1 MDDKQRPGQGV
12 QAMAPGASGA
22 TLRQPSC
29 PPPPPPPPAA
39 PPASAPPPGGGPE
52 DAPAGLPGYAP
63 AGMSEELKGRLLSV
77 FARTRDRQIGNT
89 AATLRAT
96 SDPARLAE
104 NVSGDAFTL
113 IAALVEA
120 SPARSGHECGRGCAW
135 CCHQQVRVSA
145 AEAIGIAE
153 ALTEAYPPDWLASL
167 RAIIAQRVER
177 IGTLSTTRAYLEA
190 RLPCAFL
197 APDGGCAV
205 YERRPLVCRGY
216 HSLSRA
222 ACQEKYVD
230 LASPAP
236 PIDSYAHMASNAVLH
251 GVVAAV
257 SAAGKDGRIYELH
270 GAVLRALDTPE
281 AGLRWA
287 RGEEVFAGCKLSVG
301 DPGGVSP

>member
-1 MDDKQRPGQGV
+1 M
-12 QAMAPGASGA
+12 GAE
-22 TLRQPSC
+22 LR
-29 PPPPPPPPAA
+29 
-39 PPASAPPPGGGPE
+39 E
-52 DAPAGLPGYAP
+52 
-63 AGMSEELKGRLLSV
+63 RLLSV

-96 SDPARLAE
+96 ADPARLAE
-104 NVSGDAFTL
+104 SIGGDAFTL
-113 IAALVEA
+113 IGALVEA
-120 SPARSGHECGRGCAW
+120 SPARPSYACGKGCSW

-145 AEAIGIAE
+145 PEAIGIAE
-153 ALTEAYPPDWLASL
+153 ALTEAYPPEWLATL

-177 IGTLSTTRAYLEA
+177 IATLDTTRAYLEA

-216 HSLSRA
+216 HSLSRS

-236 PIDSYAHMASNAVLH
+236 PIDSYAHMAANAVLY

-257 SAAGKDGRIYELH
+257 GAAGKDCRIYELH
-270 GAVLRALDTPE
+270 GAVLRALDTPD
-281 AGLRWA
+281 AGVRWA

-301 DPGGVSP
+301 NPGPDPA

>member
-1 MDDKQRPGQGV
+1 V
-12 QAMAPGASGA
+12 
-22 TLRQPSC
+22 
-29 PPPPPPPPAA
+29 PAA
-39 PPASAPPPGGGPE
+39 LPE
-52 DAPAGLPGYAP
+52 YAP
-63 AGMSEELKGRLLSV
+63 LGMGEELKARLLSV

-96 SDPARLAE
+96 AEPARLAE
-104 NVSGDAFTL
+104 NVSGDAFALT
-113 IAALVEA
+113 AALVEA
-120 SPARSGHECGRGCAW
+120 SPARPSYECGKGCSW

-145 AEAIGIAE
+145 PEAIGIAE
-153 ALTEAYPPDWLASL
+153 GLREAYPPEWLATL

-177 IGTLSTTRAYLEA
+177 VAELATTRAYLEA

-216 HSLSRA
+216 HSLSRS

-236 PIDSYAHMASNAVLH
+236 PIDSYAHMAANAVLY

-257 SAAGKDGRIYELH
+257 GAAGKDGRIYELH
-270 GAVLRALDTPE
+270 GAVLRALDTPD
-281 AGLRWA
+281 AGARWA
-287 RGEEVFAGCKLSVG
+287 RGEEVFAGCRLSVG
-301 DPGGVSP
+301 AATGDPV

>member
-1 MDDKQRPGQGV
+1 M
-12 QAMAPGASGA
+12 
-22 TLRQPSC
+22 
-29 PPPPPPPPAA
+29 PPPSPPTPPGEPAQGPPA
-39 PPASAPPPGGGPE
+39 GQPE
-52 DAPAGLPGYAP
+52 YAP
-63 AGMSEELKGRLLSV
+63 LGMGEELRSRLLSV

-96 SDPARLAE
+96 ADPARVAE
-104 NVSGDAFTL
+104 NIGGDAFTL
-113 IAALVEA
+113 IAGLVEA
-120 SPARSGHECGRGCAW
+120 SPARGAYECGKGCSW

-145 AEAIGIAE
+145 PEAISIAE
-153 ALTEAYPPDWLASL
+153 ALIEAYPPEWLATL

-177 IGTLSTTRAYLEA
+177 IATLSTTRAYLEA

-230 LASPAP
+230 LANPAP
-236 PIDSYAHMASNAVLH
+236 PIDSYAHMAANAVLY

-257 SAAGKDGRIYELH
+257 AAAGKDGRIYELH

-281 AGLRWA
+281 AGARWA

-301 DPGGVSP
+301 NPAGDPA

>member
-1 MDDKQRPGQGV
+1 MP
-12 QAMAPGASGA
+12 
-22 TLRQPSC
+22 PS
-29 PPPPPPPPAA
+29 PP
-39 PPASAPPPGGGPE
+39 SPPPGGAERAP
-52 DAPAGLPGYAP
+52 PAGLPGYAP
-63 AGMSEELKGRLLSV
+63 SGMSAELRERLLSV

-96 SDPARLAE
+96 SAPERLAE

-113 IAALVEA
+113 IAGLVEA
-120 SPARSGHECGRGCAW
+120 SPARRDHECGKGCSW

-145 AEAIGIAE
+145 PEAIGIAE
-153 ALTEAYPPDWLASL
+153 ALTEAYPPEWLATL

-177 IGTLSTTRAYLEA
+177 IAGLGTTRAYLEA

-216 HSLSRA
+216 HSLSRS

-230 LASPAP
+230 LAKPAP
-236 PIDSYAHMASNAVLH
+236 PIDSYAHMAANAVLY

-257 SAAGKDGRIYELH
+257 GAAGRDGRIYELH
-270 GAVLRALDTPE
+270 GAVLRALDTPG
-281 AGLRWA
+281 AGVRWA
-287 RGEEVFAGCKLSVG
+287 RGEEVFAGCKLSLG
-301 DPGGVSP
+301 DPGAAPA